1 MTYYE
6 RRRKEPPCEDCENE
20 PVPLLAANE
29 PVWRLWL
36 LVQTQWRVGWS
47 LVGLDYP
54 AVFAVA
60 ELHGMGMSPE
70 LFRGLQTLE
79 YDTLEEQREEWEKRK

>member
-1 MTYYE
+1 M
-6 RRRKEPPCEDCENE
+6 
-20 PVPLLAANE
+20 
-29 PVWRLWL
+29 
-36 LVQTQWRVGWS
+36 
-47 LVGLDYP
+47 DYP